1 MIINISRV
9 SDKFQEYQILK
20 ILKTSGVED
29 NGTSANEFVLFQNYP
44 NPFNP
49 STNIQY
55 QISSLSQVSL
65 KIYDVLGNEVATLV
79 NEEKTAGSYE
89 VEFNKADPPPAEM
102 LSTYRV
108 EYISTSLQAG
118 FICGNKENDSDEINS
133 P

>member
-1 MIINISRV
+1 M
-9 SDKFQEYQILK
+9 
-20 ILKTSGVED
+20 ED

-65 KIYDVLGNEVATLV
+65 KIYDVLGNEVATLA

-89 VEFNKADPPPAEM
+89 VEFNTLDLSSGIYLYKLQVGSFVETKKMM
-102 LSTYRV
+102 LM
-108 EYISTSLQAG
+108 
-118 FICGNKENDSDEINS
+118 K
-133 P
+133 